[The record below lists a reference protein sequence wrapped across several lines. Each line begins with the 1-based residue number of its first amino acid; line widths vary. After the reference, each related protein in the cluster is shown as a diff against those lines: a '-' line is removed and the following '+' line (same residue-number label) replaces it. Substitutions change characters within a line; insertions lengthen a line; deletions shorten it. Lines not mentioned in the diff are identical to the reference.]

1 MDEPQEKATVK
12 KIFAQWV
19 EDRAFQIRTAL
30 RDAHPT
36 GREPTVGEVYKHLD
50 KYISDL
56 NAHGEHNYKVPSRP
70 WLYKFFEGKPLPDR
84 DPLETPWDLGKSKAN
99 SIPDEATGALMK
111 VWAWVIT
118 DAVADPFTLRMA
130 KWVCK
135 LRWIPEAG
143 GSPHGEVIEP
153 EHMYMWAGYYSA
165 REYTVET
172 VRGEEPE
179 MATWSSGRLD
189 TELMLS
195 PNVASFVRRLGLH
208 TDDASIDHDEEFSA
222 LMPRYKLFLDRAMNG
237 YISGLTPA
245 QEKSADVFES
255 MFEKFDE
262 LEADANQM
270 FNVASRELTIDERY
284 KQYKN
289 LWPDDVVFSAYSS
302 AMEEILR
309 DLFEA
314 YTEGWMDS
322 WEPDIEGAIQRHILG
337 IVDGPQTY
345 QID

>member
-1 MDEPQEKATVK
+1 
-12 KIFAQWV
+12 
-19 EDRAFQIRTAL
+19 
-30 RDAHPT
+30 
-36 GREPTVGEVYKHLD
+36 
-50 KYISDL
+50 
-56 NAHGEHNYKVPSRP
+56 
-70 WLYKFFEGKPLPDR
+70 
-84 DPLETPWDLGKSKAN
+84 
-99 SIPDEATGALMK
+99 
-111 VWAWVIT
+111 
-118 DAVADPFTLRMA
+118 
-130 KWVCK
+130 
-135 LRWIPEAG
+135 
-143 GSPHGEVIEP
+143 
-153 EHMYMWAGYYSA
+153 
-165 REYTVET
+165 
-172 VRGEEPE
+172 
-179 MATWSSGRLD
+179 
-189 TELMLS
+189 
-195 PNVASFVRRLGLH
+195 
-208 TDDASIDHDEEFSA
+208 
-222 LMPRYKLFLDRAMNG
+222 LDRAMNG